1 VKLALTRGCIPN
13 SEKLSNRYIL
23 NSSSRTTANNAT
35 ADGSINWAEP
45 SIFPES
51 SLGIGVSVSIRLE
64 PSLRQQLEA
73 MARAEDRPLSYLIR
87 RALRETARREQQG
100 EAAA

>member
-1 VKLALTRGCIPN
+1 MNDEHEHLQ
-13 SEKLSNRYIL
+13 
-23 NSSSRTTANNAT
+23 
-35 ADGSINWAEP
+35 
-45 SIFPES
+45 
-51 SLGIGVSVSIRLE
+51 SVSIRLE